1 MNIRDF
7 KAQARNLIARCE
19 IISLIPEL
27 LADHVLREAEHS
39 LELLRRLQR

>member
-27 LADHVLREAEHS
+27 LADHTEEAEHS
-39 LELLRRLQR
+39 LELLGDYKGS